1 MHKKRNKKDQ
11 PTATTNKAK
20 LVKKKRREMCLYSEC
35 AVYMYE
41 WVLLTNKFYN
51 IKNSLIIIIKRK
63 EN

>member
-41 WVLLTNKFYN
+41 
-51 IKNSLIIIIKRK
+51 
-63 EN
+63 